1 MRARIAGFVYVALF
15 PPAAFAVHQLRYWLA
30 YGSNAGLELQRT
42 GHSYLHSV
50 VPWLVLLLALA
61 VGGFLRALGRAFAA
75 QTSRARFTLSLTAMW
90 LTCSAALI
98 AIFACQE
105 FLEGLFATGHP
116 GGLVGVFG
124 YGGWWSIP
132 AALSIGLVL
141 ATLLHGLAGS
151 CARSPTGER
160 DLISLL
166 SVRCCV
172 WRVPA
177 MRWSCVRRRWSG
189 AGRVGVRRRS
199 VETRRSLGCEPVAD
213 SASSEIAGPRALLR
227 SLNDGF
233 RGGPCYR

>member
-1 MRARIAGFVYVALF
+1 MNGLDSSRTDPQAHAGIRARIAGFAYVALL

-30 YGSNAGLELQRT
+30 FGSKAGIELQRT

-61 VGGFLRALGRAFAA
+61 VGGFLRALGRAFAGH
-75 QTSRARFTLSLTAMW
+75 TSPARFTLSLTAMW
-90 LTCSAALI
+90 LVCSAALV

-116 GGLVGVFG
+116 AGWVGIFG

-132 AALSIGLVL
+132 AALCIGLVL
-141 ATLLHGLAGS
+141 AAVLHG
-151 CARSPTGER
+151 ARWLVREVAHRRARPY
-160 DLISLL
+160 LLL
-166 SVRCCV
+166 SDQCCV

-177 MRWSCVRRRWSG
+177 MRWSCVRRRWSV

-199 VETRRSLGCEPVAD
+199 VETRCSLGCEP
-213 SASSEIAGPRALLR
+213 
-227 SLNDGF
+227 
-233 RGGPCYR
+233 RGGFCLL